1 MTSSNPLIE
10 QATSD
15 LRHRSANF
23 FQLLSALARMRS
35 QKSET
40 AEARRQLL
48 WMADA
53 IGSLGALERHRT
65 EAGVDFQAYLNEMVP
80 IWRRRNGVRGPDL
93 RAEIG
98 PLLARDSS
106 ASTIALIAQE
116 LVGNAVTHGFP
127 DGRTGEVRLVIAPGP
142 EGRWIL
148 TVEDDGVGYD
158 PTRAGQGFGLWFIRS
173 LATQIHGTFTLQGHT
188 GTTARLD
195 FTP

>member
-35 QKSET
+35 QKSDT
-40 AEARRQLL
+40 AEARLQLL

-80 IWRRRNGVRGPDL
+80 IWRRRHGSRGPSL
-93 RAEIG
+93 KAEIG
-98 PLLARDSS
+98 PMMARDFS

-116 LVGNAVTHGFP
+116 LVGNAASHGFP
-127 DGRTGEVRLVIAPGP
+127 DGRSGEISLIISPDA
-142 EGRWIL
+142 EGRWIM

-158 PTRAGQGFGLWFIRS
+158 PDLAVEGFGLWFIRS
-173 LATQIHGTFTLQGHT
+173 LATQIHGTFTLEGGV
-188 GTTARLD
+188 GTTARLV

>member
-1 MTSSNPLIE
+1 MIGAVERDEVLGVPRGQEDIGGMVDAEFAVQYLVLS
-10 QATSD
+10 QA
-15 LRHRSANF
+15 
-23 FQLLSALARMRS
+23 
-35 QKSET
+35 
-40 AEARRQLL
+40 
-48 WMADA
+48 
-53 IGSLGALERHRT
+53 
-65 EAGVDFQAYLNEMVP
+65 
-80 IWRRRNGVRGPDL
+80 
-93 RAEIG
+93 
-98 PLLARDSS
+98 
-106 ASTIALIAQE
+106 AQHEE

-142 EGRWIL
+142 DGRWIL

>member
-35 QKSET
+35 QKSDT

-65 EAGVDFQAYLNEMVP
+65 EAGVDFQGYLNEMVP
-80 IWRRRNGVRGPDL
+80 VWRRRYGARAPEL
-93 RAEIG
+93 RADIG
-98 PLLARDSS
+98 PMLARDFS

-116 LVGNAVTHGFP
+116 LVANAATHGFP
-127 DGRTGEVRLVIAPGP
+127 DGRTGEIHMVIAP
-142 EGRWIL
+142 ESETRWVM

-158 PTRAGQGFGLWFIRS
+158 PVYAAEGFGLWFIRS
-173 LATQIHGTFTLQGHT
+173 LATQIHGTFTLEGGV
-188 GTTARLD
+188 GTTARLV

>member
-23 FQLLSALARMRS
+23 FQLLSALGRMRS
-35 QKSET
+35 QKSDT

-80 IWRRRNGVRGPDL
+80 IWRRRHGTKGPNLVAD
-93 RAEIG
+93 IG
-98 PLLARDSS
+98 PMLARDFS

-116 LVGNAVTHGFP
+116 LVDNAATHGFP
-127 DGRTGEVRLVIAPGP
+127 EGRTGEIRMVIAPDP
-142 EGRWIL
+142 DGRWIM

-158 PTRAGQGFGLWFIRS
+158 PATAVEGFGLWFIRS
-173 LATQIHGTFTLQGHT
+173 LATQIHGTFTLQGGV
-188 GTTARLD
+188 GTTARLV

>member
-35 QKSET
+35 QKSDT

-65 EAGVDFQAYLNEMVP
+65 EAGVDFQGYLNEMVP
-80 IWRRRNGVRGPDL
+80 VWRRRYGARAPEL
-93 RAEIG
+93 RADIG
-98 PLLARDSS
+98 PMLARDFS

-116 LVGNAVTHGFP
+116 LVANAATHGFP
-127 DGRTGEVRLVIAPGP
+127 DGRTGEIHMVIAP
-142 EGRWIL
+142 ESETRWVM

-158 PTRAGQGFGLWFIRS
+158 PVHAAEGFGLWFIRS
-173 LATQIHGTFTLQGHT
+173 LATQIHGTFTLEGGV
-188 GTTARLD
+188 GTTARLV